1 MTPAHPSHPT
11 PLAFET
17 IPIARQAS
25 APFSLEVPER
35 RTVAVLGDED
45 SGVGLLGG
53 YALAL
58 ERAPGPVLG
67 EEVGGVAL
75 LAGCALARE
84 RPAAGRAL
92 VCGTVTAGLREPER
106 L

>member
-35 RTVAVLGDED
+35 RTVAVLGGEE
-45 SGVGLLGG
+45 SGVGVPGRAARAPFAVEVAGRRAVVVLAEEGWGVGLLGAA
-53 YALAL
+53 ALAL
-58 ERAPGPVLG
+58 D
-67 EEVGGVAL
+67 
-75 LAGCALARE
+75 

-92 VCGTVTAGLREPER
+92 VFGT
-106 L
+106 